1 MWLLFLPVVSDAP
14 TDLAVTSSTPSG
26 ITISWDAPAVT
37 VRYYKITH
45 GETGMTNGLKCV
57 CGVVFCCCKFTWTC
71 KCSWFLL
78 IDSQGKEMHPESSLF
93 QEHSPLLPSRAWSRT
108 QITPSRCMPWQ
119 AEVTAQPPAHQSS
132 SHTGLQVEVSTS
144 HLYLLRFL
152 TISLPQL
159 SCDCIV
165 FTFLHSQVFHP
176 HQI

>member
-14 TDLAVTSSTPSG
+14 TDLAVTSSTPTS

-57 CGVVFCCCKFTWTC
+57 CGCVTWT

-78 IDSQGKEMHPESSLF
+78 IDSQGKEIHPESSLF
-93 QEHSPLLPSRAWSRT
+93 QEHSPLLPSLAWSRT
-108 QITPSRCMPWQ
+108 PITPSRCMLWQ

-132 SHTGLQVEVSTS
+132 SHTGLQVEVSAPIQVICMV
-144 HLYLLRFL
+144 L
-152 TISLPQL
+152 TICLPQL